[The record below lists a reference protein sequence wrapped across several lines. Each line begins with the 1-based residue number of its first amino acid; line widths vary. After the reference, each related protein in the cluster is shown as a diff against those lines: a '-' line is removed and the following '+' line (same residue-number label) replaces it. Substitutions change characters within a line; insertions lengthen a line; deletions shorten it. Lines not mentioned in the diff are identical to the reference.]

1 MTKVEFI
8 LSSISRGWLFSY
20 VNHTS
25 IYGNSELNVFKK
37 IECVGKISNNWQNGL
52 LGTNVYKTLKSCRQF
67 LLTMLK
73 WTNTTSVISRLWLYS
88 IIISTKYFVYDMI
101 YFLHLLMILFLL
113 FIVYYFCCMLF

>member
-37 IECVGKISNNWQNGL
+37 IECIGEISNNWQNGL
-52 LGTNVYKTLKSCRQF
+52 LGTNVYKTLKSCWQSF
-67 LLTMLK
+67 LTMLK
-73 WTNTTSVISRLWLYS
+73 WTNTTFVISRLWLYS
-88 IIISTKYFVYDMI
+88 IIISTKFFCTYI
-101 YFLHLLMILFLL
+101 LNILLMIWFIL
-113 FIVYYFCCMLF
+113 FIC